1 MHRVL
6 AFLLAL
12 SAPLVEEV
20 CSYYNVFLGERNKIM
35 DDVDLARELIILKAK
50 DLGMDDESLNELDEV
65 VCNILGIKDADPF
78 IWPS

>member
-78 IWPS
+78 IWPA

>member
-35 DDVDLARELIILKAK
+35 DDVDLARELIILTAK

-78 IWPS
+78 IWPA